1 LQTFT
6 TNDGVALSFSDSG
19 GDGVPLVMLH
29 GFQQTKEAFRHQVSG
44 LADSRRIITLD
55 FRGHGESDK
64 PRRGYRI
71 SRFAMDVS
79 GLLEHLQVPQ
89 VDALGWSMGA
99 SVWWSYIDLFGTGR
113 LRRLVM
119 VDQPSA
125 ITIHPWMTDREQI
138 ETGALWDVATVDT
151 IVEAMQQP
159 QDDEQ
164 LRAAIHGACT
174 GEVAPELMQFMVGEM
189 RKTPSYAATRLLYD
203 HCAQDWRDVLARID
217 VPSLV
222 IGCEGSHV
230 SPASQRY
237 LAELVPGA
245 RVHVFAPPVASSH
258 FPFLQNP
265 GAFNEVLAEFLG

>member
-1 LQTFT
+1 MQTFT

-29 GFQQTKEAFRHQVSG
+29 GFQQTKEAFRHQVSA

-119 VDQPSA
+119 VDQHSA
-125 ITIHPWMTDREQI
+125 ITVHPWMTDREKI

-230 SPASQRY
+230 SAASQRY
-237 LAELVPGA
+237 VAELVPGA